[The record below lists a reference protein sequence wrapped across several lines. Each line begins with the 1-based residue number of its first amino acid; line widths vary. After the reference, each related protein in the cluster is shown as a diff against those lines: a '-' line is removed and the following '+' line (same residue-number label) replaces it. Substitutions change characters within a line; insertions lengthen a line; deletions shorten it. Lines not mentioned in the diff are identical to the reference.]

1 MDFGN
6 LSFGQVGIVLIVV
19 NGFSVVRFALLVI
32 IVNTIFTLYLKIR
45 Q

>member
-6 LSFGQVGIVLIVV
+6 LSFGPVGIVLIVV